1 MPLERTVVPMSEST
15 DARRDPNAV
24 YRVVRLVATDDASW
38 EAAAATGIAE
48 LSRTITDLRV
58 ARVTELDAVVR
69 DGAIVAYRVKLEAS
83 YRIDRRR
90 LDAGAVVTVRRIL
103 VVANDTIGRA
113 AVNEAVGA
121 RIAAGPV
128 EVHVLAPVNPTGW
141 GAVAALG
148 DPGSGYVP
156 TGPSMLEGREEAV
169 RAAEERVRGELGR
182 LRGLGATATG
192 EVALDDPA
200 DAVAR
205 VLERASFDEII
216 VSTLPSTVSRWL
228 RLDLARRLQ
237 RRFGVPVVEITNA

>member
-1 MPLERTVVPMSEST
+1 MSEQTES
-15 DARRDPNAV
+15 RRDPNAV
-24 YRVVRLVATDDASW
+24 YRVVRLVATDDTSW
-38 EAAAATGIAE
+38 EAAAVTGIAE

-58 ARVTELDAVVR
+58 ARVTKLDAVVR
-69 DGAIVAYRVKLEAS
+69 GGAIVSYRVRLEAS

-90 LDAGAVVTVRRIL
+90 IDSGTVVTVQRVL

-113 AVNEAVGA
+113 AVNAA
-121 RIAAGPV
+121 IAERLATGPL
-128 EVHVLAPVNPTGW
+128 EIHLLAPVNPAGW

-156 TGPSMLEGREEAV
+156 PGPSMLEGRDEAV
-169 RAAEERVRGELGR
+169 KTAEDRVRGELIR
-182 LRGLGATATG
+182 LRALGATATG

-237 RRFGVPVVEITNA
+237 RRFGVPVVEIINA

>member
-1 MPLERTVVPMSEST
+1 M
-15 DARRDPNAV
+15 
-24 YRVVRLVATDDASW
+24 
-38 EAAAATGIAE
+38 
-48 LSRTITDLRV
+48 
-58 ARVTELDAVVR
+58 
-69 DGAIVAYRVKLEAS
+69 
-83 YRIDRRR
+83 
-90 LDAGAVVTVRRIL
+90 RRIL